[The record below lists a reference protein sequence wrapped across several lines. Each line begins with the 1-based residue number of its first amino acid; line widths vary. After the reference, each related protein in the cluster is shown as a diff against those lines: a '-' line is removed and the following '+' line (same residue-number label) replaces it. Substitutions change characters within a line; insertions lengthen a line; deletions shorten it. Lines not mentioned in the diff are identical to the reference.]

1 MYNGNDGNKQTSNRS
16 YTGRSYTA
24 GSNYITIGGF
34 RIKPIYFYI
43 GIAAI
48 FILVLAFLIRVL
60 DTSLSMHF
68 SMIAGAL
75 LLLANLR
82 ELIGHTYTQHSS
94 TALLNCLIG
103 GSLIFAW
110 LGGLFW
116 LPAVVLLA
124 VALPLVI
131 GRSTVYVT
139 YVQVARNLVGGLFR
153 TMGRS

>member
-1 MYNGNDGNKQTSNRS
+1 MYNGNDGNNQTSNRSS
-16 YTGRSYTA
+16 YTGRSYT

-43 GIAAI
+43 AIAAV
-48 FILVLAFLIRVL
+48 FMLVLAFLIRIL
-60 DTSLSMHF
+60 DTSLFMHF

-82 ELIGHTYTQHSS
+82 ELLGHTYTQHSS

-116 LPAVVLLA
+116 VPAVVLLA

-131 GRSTVYVT
+131 GRTTVYVT
-139 YVQVARNLVGGLFR
+139 YVQMARSVVNGVRR
-153 TMGRS
+153 TVGRS